1 MKLVALTLALFALVA
16 SAPTP
21 HARVHHAG
29 AAGAAPSC
37 PYAAS
42 TDDGG
47 CAGAPAGASIQHA
60 DFFSGYAQQ
69 SGQTWKAP
77 RPARN
82 EPGVDY
88 AVGYVG
94 PLKNILT
101 SPPAGCTV
109 TNPSGYRRIQC
120 GAASGATTDLTLSGY
135 DFCQDGGSSLEV
147 GGYRNVTITNSH
159 FCGGTNV
166 NNAPDACAIRLDDN
180 NGAAASTVTLK
191 NDEID
196 GNTQVGPGA
205 GLLQYMVCDKRAN
218 ASTKLVV
225 EYVAC
230 LDAPGK
236 CWTWNE
242 NDGSAAMIEWN
253 YVETLS
259 NPGGSHGETIQ
270 TETYRPTGA
279 YRPASFTEQHNV
291 ELQSR
296 SFTVTC
302 DGAGCADGTP
312 GHAACTGG
320 GGNRCGGAE
329 AFIDMASFGSA
340 TVNFT
345 GPITI
350 SGNVWV
356 ANKQAGTGQ
365 VGLSRLFTSFIH
377 GATLIV
383 TNNVG
388 DPTGALGCLDDT
400 AANYGSATVSGN
412 VNLTDNSPMNS
423 LSATTQCNNHARFEA
438 K

>member
-1 MKLVALTLALFALVA
+1 MKPVALAFVLALVALLA
-16 SAPTP
+16 SAP
-21 HARVHHAG
+21 
-29 AAGAAPSC
+29 APAPLHRASAEGGGGSC
-37 PYAAS
+37 PYPAS
-42 TDDGG
+42 TDDSG
-47 CAGAPAGASIQHA
+47 CANAPAGASIQHA
-60 DFFSGYAQQ
+60 DFFSGYALQ

-109 TNPSGYRRIQC
+109 TNPNGYRRIQC
-120 GAASGATTDLTLSGY
+120 GAASGAATDLTLSGY

-147 GGYRNVTITNSH
+147 GGYRNVTIANSR
-159 FCGGTNV
+159 FCGGPNV
-166 NNAPDACAIRLDDN
+166 NNAPDACDIRLDDN
-180 NGAAASTVTLK
+180 NAGAASTVTLK
-191 NDEID
+191 SDEID
-196 GNTQVGPGA
+196 GKTEVGAGA
-205 GLLQYMVCDKRAN
+205 GLLQYMVCDKREAAN
-218 ASTKLVV
+218 TSFVV

-230 LDAPGK
+230 LNAPGK

-242 NDGSAAMIEWN
+242 NNGSAATIQWN

-270 TETYRPTGA
+270 TETYGRSGGYT
-279 YRPASFTEQHNV
+279 PASFTEQYNV
-291 ELQSR
+291 ELQTR
-296 SFTVTC
+296 SFIVTC
-302 DGAGCADGTP
+302 DPSGCADGAP
-312 GHAACTGG
+312 GLAACTGG
-320 GGNRCGGAE
+320 GANRCGGAE

-350 SGNVWV
+350 NGNTWV

-365 VGLSRLFTSFIH
+365 VGVSRLFTSFIR
-377 GATLIV
+377 GASLIV
-383 TNNVG
+383 TNNYG
-388 DPTGALGCLDDT
+388 DPTGALGCVDDT
-400 AANYGSATVSGN
+400 AANYGSVTVSGN

-423 LSATTQCNNHARFEA
+423 LAGMTQCNHRATWH
-438 K
+438 